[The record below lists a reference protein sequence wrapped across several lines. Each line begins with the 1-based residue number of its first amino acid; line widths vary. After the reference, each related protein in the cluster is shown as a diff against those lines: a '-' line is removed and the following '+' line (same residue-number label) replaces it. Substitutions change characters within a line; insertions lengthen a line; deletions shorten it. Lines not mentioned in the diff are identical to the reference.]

1 MESTFLFKTFHFLSR
16 HSSIVVEGARTK
28 LFFNCVLRK
37 REERVEPAPYQ
48 DVLVFYALG
57 DIKMVCV
64 LTPYQ
69 DVLVFSAWGDIKPLY
84 SLMHRFFSLLSNS
97 SHSINGNRTI
107 APG

>member
-48 DVLVFYALG
+48 DVLVF
-57 DIKMVCV
+57 
-64 LTPYQ
+64 
-69 DVLVFSAWGDIKPLY
+69 SAWGDIKPLY